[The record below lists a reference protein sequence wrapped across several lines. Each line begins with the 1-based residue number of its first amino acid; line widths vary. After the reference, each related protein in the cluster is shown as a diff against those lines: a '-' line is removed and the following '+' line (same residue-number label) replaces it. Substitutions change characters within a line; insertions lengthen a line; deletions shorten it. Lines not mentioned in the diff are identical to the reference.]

1 MGATGENEKI
11 LNSTSDQGGTEAI
24 EVESHSKPSRDQE
37 LDELIEEKQNN
48 ANQTEEEDEM
58 EESSDEEDDW
68 VLCLDSEPEQEDG
81 QKDEQPMQMVQ
92 PTTLENPVE
101 SEDVQKDEQAMQME
115 QPISIEN
122 SGESED
128 VQKDEKATQMEQAA
142 IWRKTD
148 ESNAQPHSSTQ
159 PVSKADSNISEPT
172 KENKLLEKESTAV
185 NDSKDSVCTI
195 EGADEEFG
203 FLLGA
208 VQKP

>member
-81 QKDEQPMQMVQ
+81 QKDEH
-92 PTTLENPVE
+92 
-101 SEDVQKDEQAMQME
+101 AMQME